1 MLPSEVIMGHW
12 QDVLSELGEPTRSLR
27 QAIPEPWEG
36 FTQLHRGVMK
46 DGALSAAFKEI
57 IALAI
62 SAADECDPCI
72 AAHARA
78 AARRGATPEQVA
90 EALGVVLLMAGG
102 PGSTYAPKAWEAY
115 NEFWAMQAQVPSRP
129 PDPA

>member
-1 MLPSEVIMGHW
+1 MGHW
-12 QDVLSELGEPTRSLR
+12 QDVLSELAEPTRSLR

-36 FTQLHRGVMK
+36 FAQLHRGVMK

-62 SAADECDPCI
+62 AVADECDGCV

-90 EALGVVLLMAGG
+90 EGLGVALLMMGG
-102 PGSTYAPKAWEAY
+102 PGSVYGPMAWQAY
-115 NEFWAMQAQVPSRP
+115 NEFRP
-129 PDPA
+129 TQGETPPHP

>member
-1 MLPSEVIMGHW
+1 MGHW
-12 QDVLSELGEPTRSLR
+12 QDVLSGLGEPTRSLR

-36 FTQLHRGVMK
+36 FAQLHRAVMK

-62 SAADECDPCI
+62 AVSDECDGCV
-72 AAHARA
+72 AAHARG

-90 EALGVVLLMAGG
+90 EGLGVALLMMGG
-102 PGSTYAPKAWEAY
+102 PGSVYGPMAWQAY
-115 NEFWAMQAQVPSRP
+115 NEFWAGQGETP
-129 PDPA
+129 PHP

>member
-1 MLPSEVIMGHW
+1 MGHW
-12 QDVLSELGEPTRSLR
+12 HEVMSGLAEPTRSLR

-36 FTQLHRGVMK
+36 FAQLHRGVMK

-57 IALAI
+57 IALVVAVV
-62 SAADECDPCI
+62 DECDGCV

-90 EALGVVLLMAGG
+90 EALGVALLMMGG
-102 PGSTYAPKAWEAY
+102 PGSVYGPMAWQAYQEFREADGSTAPH
-115 NEFWAMQAQVPSRP
+115 P
-129 PDPA
+129 